1 MITYSIIQKSQL
13 EGAHRLDAEYY
24 QPEYLELIQKLKLFP
39 GGFKT
44 LESDAKIVSGPFG
57 SSLKSEAYLKKG
69 VPFLRISDLQQFFV
83 DNTNLVYIS
92 EKDNDRLRQS
102 QLLPHDLVISKVGNT
117 IGIISAIPD
126 NFKVCNISENNI
138 GIKFKDSK
146 ITDEQKVFL
155 LTFLNSKF
163 GFKQIIRKISGNAQP
178 KLNIQDIY
186 DLVYP
191 ITTNS
196 FNLEIYESVSD
207 AKKRIHQAGALYSQA
222 ENLLLEEL
230 GLKNFEEEAGLCSIV
245 NFSDVK
251 KSERLDA
258 EYFQSTF
265 EKIKSKL
272 KDYKIEKLGNL
283 ASVQKG
289 FEPGSEAYQEE
300 GKLFI
305 RVSSLS
311 KDGITDKDQKY
322 LNDKLYNEL
331 RDDFQPKIG
340 EVLLTKDATPGIAYV
355 LKEPIEGII
364 SGGILRLSVSKE
376 IDSEYLAL
384 CINSMIGQS
393 QVERDA
399 GGSIIKHWKPSQIEE
414 MIIPI
419 LPKAKQE
426 KISDLVRQ
434 SHEARKKA
442 KELLEQAKQKVEK
455 LIENKN

>member
-207 AKKRIHQAGALYSQA
+207 AKKR
-222 ENLLLEEL
+222 
-230 GLKNFEEEAGLCSIV
+230 
-245 NFSDVK
+245 
-251 KSERLDA
+251 
-258 EYFQSTF
+258 
-265 EKIKSKL
+265 
-272 KDYKIEKLGNL
+272 
-283 ASVQKG
+283 
-289 FEPGSEAYQEE
+289 
-300 GKLFI
+300 
-305 RVSSLS
+305 
-311 KDGITDKDQKY
+311 
-322 LNDKLYNEL
+322 
-331 RDDFQPKIG
+331 
-340 EVLLTKDATPGIAYV
+340 
-355 LKEPIEGII
+355 
-364 SGGILRLSVSKE
+364 
-376 IDSEYLAL
+376 
-384 CINSMIGQS
+384 
-393 QVERDA
+393 
-399 GGSIIKHWKPSQIEE
+399 
-414 MIIPI
+414 
-419 LPKAKQE
+419 
-426 KISDLVRQ
+426 
-434 SHEARKKA
+434 
-442 KELLEQAKQKVEK
+442 
-455 LIENKN
+455 